1 MSMRHPDLDYMIV
14 MERRNEELAEA
25 QRYRMIKEAQAAS
38 RLENVSEPS
47 RLFIL
52 GRRTLRAGDEIMLA
66 LARFLSFAGGLM
78 LTWSCRLRTHYEML
92 LADSV
97 ASDHRPSP
105 CA

>member
-14 MERRNEELAEA
+14 MERRSEELAEA
-25 QRYRMIKEAQAAS
+25 QRYRMIKEAQAAN
-38 RLENVSEPS
+38 RLEQTPGSS
-47 RLFIL
+47 RLFTL
-52 GRRTLRAGDEIMLA
+52 GRRALLAGDEIMLA
-66 LARFLSFAGGLM
+66 LARFLSFAGGHM

-97 ASDHRPSP
+97 TSDHRPSP